1 MDQPAQ
7 PDTAPA
13 GDPSVVVPSE
23 DVGTRTGTALC
34 LSGGGSRAL
43 LFHAGAL
50 LRLAEA
56 GLLEQLDT
64 VSSVSGG
71 SIMSGLL
78 ARAWVDAGHAP
89 TAAELRTGILDPLLA
104 VTTHTLDIPSFLR
117 GMVPRTSPGEQFA
130 KRLDEHLLHGLT
142 LGELPDRPAFVFNA
156 TNLGNG
162 VLWRFSKG
170 FVGDYLG
177 GGTTMP
183 KLPISTAVA
192 ASSAFPPFFAP
203 LRLRRAPGGTAYLG
217 DGGIYDNLGLE
228 TAWKR
233 HATILVSDGGG
244 TFRQQ
249 SRVTREPIQLTLR
262 VTSTIDRQVRALRK
276 RQIISGFAT
285 GQRAGA
291 YWGIRSAIADYP
303 IRSAYQP
310 GPDVTTALADLPTRM
325 AKLEPTVVKRVVNW
339 GYVVSDAALRS
350 YVLGADLAEPVWPF
364 PEAPL

>member
-1 MDQPAQ
+1 M
-7 PDTAPA
+7 
-13 GDPSVVVPSE
+13 
-23 DVGTRTGTALC
+23 
-34 LSGGGSRAL
+34 
-43 LFHAGAL
+43 
-50 LRLAEA
+50 AET

-78 ARAWVDAGHAP
+78 ARAWVDVGHAP
-89 TAAELRTGILDPLLA
+89 TAAELRTGILEPLLA

-117 GMVPRTSPGEQFA
+117 GMVPRTSPGEHFA

-183 KLPISTAVA
+183 EAACLDRRRGLVGVPAVLRAAAVA
-192 ASSAFPPFFAP
+192 
-203 LRLRRAPGGTAYLG
+203 RAPGGRPTSG

-249 SRVTREPIQLTLR
+249 STR
-262 VTSTIDRQVRALRK
+262 
-276 RQIISGFAT
+276 
-285 GQRAGA
+285 
-291 YWGIRSAIADYP
+291 
-303 IRSAYQP
+303 
-310 GPDVTTALADLPTRM
+310 
-325 AKLEPTVVKRVVNW
+325 
-339 GYVVSDAALRS
+339 DA
-350 YVLGADLAEPVWPF
+350 
-364 PEAPL
+364 